1 MFSFKKFFL
10 ITFFV
15 FLGISSSY
23 SDQKIA
29 FIDLDF
35 VVENT
40 NVGKEILKELK
51 NLNTKNIENL
61 KLKENELKLQEDDIK
76 KKKNIISETE
86 FKKEVNLLKKKI
98 KVFRNEKNGMV
109 SNFNKIKN
117 DKIKNLFDKMN
128 PIIENYMDQNSIDIL
143 LDRKNVYIGNVGSDI
158 TKKIIDEV
166 NKNIK

>member
-1 MFSFKKFFL
+1 MFSFKKLLL
-10 ITFFV
+10 IIFFV

-61 KLKENELKLQEDDIK
+61 KLKENELKLQEDEIK

-86 FKKEVNLLKKKI
+86 FKKEVNLLKEKI
-98 KVFRNEKNGMV
+98 KVFRNEKNEMV
-109 SNFNKIKN
+109 SNFNK
-117 DKIKNLFDKMN
+117 
-128 PIIENYMDQNSIDIL
+128 
-143 LDRKNVYIGNVGSDI
+143 
-158 TKKIIDEV
+158 KK
-166 NKNIK
+166 K

>member
-1 MFSFKKFFL
+1 MFSFKKLLL
-10 ITFFV
+10 IIFFV

-61 KLKENELKLQEDDIK
+61 KLKENELKLQEDEIK

-86 FKKEVNLLKKKI
+86 FKKEVNLLKEKI
-98 KVFRNEKNGMV
+98 KVFRNEKNEMV
-109 SNFNKIKN
+109 SNFNKKKN
-117 DKIKNLFDKMN
+117 EKIKNLFDKMN

-143 LDRKNVYIGNVGSDI
+143 RFERQSK
-158 TKKIIDEV
+158 
-166 NKNIK
+166 